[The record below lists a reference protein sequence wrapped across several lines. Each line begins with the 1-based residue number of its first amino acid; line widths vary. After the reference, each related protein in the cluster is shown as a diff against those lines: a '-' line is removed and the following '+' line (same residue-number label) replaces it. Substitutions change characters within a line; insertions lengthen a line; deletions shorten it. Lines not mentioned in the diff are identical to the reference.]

1 MAAHSIEMVG
11 EKVEIFRDGLLVIL
25 MSLMVREVRK
35 NPSQYP
41 SFLPVAEQWADV
53 EEAGGPGPG
62 CIDLGFE
69 RIAAN
74 ASLRCEVWSLLSVI
88 RSNLERAGPILSNA
102 ELNALTIRPNQPFL
116 ATCPISVVLGGIDAL
131 ERLLK

>member
-1 MAAHSIEMVG
+1 MAE
-11 EKVEIFRDGLLVIL
+11 
-25 MSLMVREVRK
+25 
-35 NPSQYP
+35 
-41 SFLPVAEQWADV
+41 V

-74 ASLRCEVWSLLSVI
+74 ASLCCEVLSLLSVI

-116 ATCPISVVLGGIDAL
+116 ATCPISFVLDGIDAL